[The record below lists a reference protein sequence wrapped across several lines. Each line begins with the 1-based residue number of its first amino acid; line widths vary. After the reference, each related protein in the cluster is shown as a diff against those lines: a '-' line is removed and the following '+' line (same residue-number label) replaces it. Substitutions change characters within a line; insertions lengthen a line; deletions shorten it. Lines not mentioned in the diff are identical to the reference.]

1 MQTAGYVA
9 RSAYKLLEMQERY
22 KLVRRGSRVL
32 DLGCVP
38 GAWLQ
43 VACQNLGPRS
53 AGGMVLG
60 IDIQVSRKGGGGGGH
75 DMNYRQTRCNA
86 LKQVYQS
93 ATVLSDLYSALNVA
107 SKQRYRLDIAMIAS
121 LS

>member
-1 MQTAGYVA
+1 MSLQIRDCLAHSVQAAGYVA

-60 IDIQVSRKGGGGGGH
+60 IDIQVRRKGGA
-75 DMNYRQTRCNA
+75 R
-86 LKQVYQS
+86 VP
-93 ATVLSDLYSALNVA
+93 
-107 SKQRYRLDIAMIAS
+107 
-121 LS
+121 